1 MRTDLPSRQAASG
14 EGSRLKS
21 EHVANIRST
30 FSGYRDS
37 NSRHMLGAMVEA
49 HANVVIVGA
58 GASGLA
64 AAKRLSAAGLSVLLL
79 EARNRI
85 GGRIHTL
92 RNDHHTLPLEL
103 GAEFVHGTPAETWN
117 ILRAAQSSVCDVTD
131 THWFLREGK
140 LSNDVTF
147 WEDIQSVFERLERL
161 REPDLSFADF
171 LSLYCADL
179 DPKIRDMALMFVEGF
194 DAADASLAS
203 ARAILQEQKDSSDIE
218 EDRSFRLLDG
228 YDRVIDWLAS
238 GLDARQ
244 AGIRLNT
251 VVSNLIWKKGAV
263 ALHAK
268 APGKARQFLGDCALV
283 TLPLGV
289 FKAQENELG
298 SVRIEPELAEFRR
311 AVAQLEMG
319 SVVKVI
325 LCFREAFWESEGFPT
340 LPEGQTLRDA
350 CFLHGRGPK
359 VFTWWNLLPVRSNVL
374 VGWSGGPAAAQLS
387 HRRPDEVIRE
397 ALVSLAQF
405 FGVPAESL
413 APRLERSMV
422 ADWQA
427 DPFAR
432 GAYSYTGVGGQGA
445 RDTLARPIENT
456 LFFAGEATHTGQ
468 SGTVAGAI
476 ASGYRAADQIL
487 TATGR

>member
-1 MRTDLPSRQAASG
+1 
-14 EGSRLKS
+14 
-21 EHVANIRST
+21 
-30 FSGYRDS
+30 
-37 NSRHMLGAMVEA
+37 MLGAMVEA

-64 AAKRLSAAGLSVLLL
+64 AAKKLSAAGLSVLLL
-79 EARNRI
+79 EARNRL

-117 ILRAAQSSVCDVTD
+117 ILRAAELSVCDVTD
-131 THWFLREGK
+131 THWFLRDGK
-140 LSNDVTF
+140 LSKDATF
-147 WEDIQSVFERLERL
+147 WEDIQSVFERLERIQ
-161 REPDLSFADF
+161 EPDLSFTEF
-171 LSLYCADL
+171 LSLYYADL
-179 DPKIRDMALMFVEGF
+179 DSKARDMALMFIEGF
-194 DAADASLAS
+194 DAADATLAS

-228 YDRVIDWLAS
+228 YDRVTDWLVS

-244 AGIRLNT
+244 ASIRLNT
-251 VVSNLIWKKGAV
+251 VVTNLLWKKGAV

-268 APGKARQFLGDCALV
+268 AGGKDRQFLGDCALI

-289 FKAQENELG
+289 LKARENELG
-298 SVRIEPELAEFRR
+298 SVRIDPDLPEFRR
-311 AVAQLEMG
+311 AMSHLEMG

-325 LCFREAFWESEGFPT
+325 LCFREAFWESERFPT

-359 VFTWWNLLPVRSNVL
+359 VFTWWNLLPIRSKIL
-374 VGWSGGPAAAQLS
+374 VGWSGGPAAEQLS
-387 HRRPDEVIRE
+387 HRRPDDVIRE
-397 ALVSLAQF
+397 ALVSLSQF
-405 FGVPAESL
+405 LGVPPDSL

-432 GAYSYTGVGGQGA
+432 GAYSYTTVGGQSA
-445 RDTLARPIENT
+445 RDTLAGPIEDT
-456 LFFAGEATHTGQ
+456 LFFAGEATHAGQ

-476 ASGYRAADQIL
+476 ASGYRAAEQIL
-487 TATGR
+487 AATGR